1 MMSSSRHASDT
12 AREFQQGP
20 SGADERVFGRVASTS
35 SGQSSAEAV
44 RQGSGDGVEWSI
56 MSVDPEMLTSL
67 SVAELGA
74 LAEGLLVPARQ
85 ARLDDLL
92 ANNGEGL
99 LSVQERRELDRLL
112 ELVDQLTLLKTR
124 ARYTLGQLKVEAAGS

>member
-1 MMSSSRHASDT
+1 
-12 AREFQQGP
+12 
-20 SGADERVFGRVASTS
+20 
-35 SGQSSAEAV
+35 
-44 RQGSGDGVEWSI
+44 
-56 MSVDPEMLTSL
+56 MLTSL